1 MGLLQPLEGRDRQQ
15 SRLVGWWKGKWGRQS
30 ALFFYL
36 PAGFCTNDQNSQ
48 PTLGLDR
55 EGVSVLTECLEVYT

>member
-1 MGLLQPLEGRDRQQ
+1 MQRPRGLIPWK
-15 SRLVGWWKGKWGRQS
+15 LVWE
-30 ALFFYL
+30 LL
-36 PAGFCTNDQNSQ
+36 DLGFCTNDQNSQ